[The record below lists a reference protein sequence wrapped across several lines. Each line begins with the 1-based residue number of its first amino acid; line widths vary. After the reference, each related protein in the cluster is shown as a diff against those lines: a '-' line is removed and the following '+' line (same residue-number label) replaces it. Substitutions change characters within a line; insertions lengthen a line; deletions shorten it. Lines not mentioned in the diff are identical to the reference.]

1 MLLSASF
8 TGKLKLV
15 FVLTQEEAFYL
26 EVLFESQK
34 KEHRI
39 FLKTLLTACLL
50 LTACFYVTTIEILNV
65 RNTKALKKIFWKTNI
80 FFRKIECR
88 LQLKL
93 LRLKTQRFHTKL
105 LCQEAILRQN
115 RTERIKWIFLK
126 ERSFSGNY
134 FILFKILFQFKNFL

>member
-1 MLLSASF
+1 MKQTKNERLLLSASF

-88 LQLKL
+88 L
-93 LRLKTQRFHTKL
+93 
-105 LCQEAILRQN
+105 
-115 RTERIKWIFLK
+115 
-126 ERSFSGNY
+126 
-134 FILFKILFQFKNFL
+134 